1 MIAQIIQ
8 LLQISDFYGESNLID
23 IAKGKHKI
31 ETTWKGN
38 MKQGIRKIK
47 AIKNGY

>member
-31 ETTWKGN
+31 ETTLKGTY
-38 MKQGIRKIK
+38 KQGIRKIK